1 MGNMEPRR
9 LHERGEEMGKKRG
22 GIQEVPSC
30 LLLPREL
37 PFTCMF
43 CDLLKTIL
51 TRSSPSSPSDEGHYQ
66 GRDAVTKTPVHA
78 RTPQPTLVDTVS
90 PDHFLQCNAKGF
102 GCSP

>member
-9 LHERGEEMGKKRG
+9 LHERGEEMGEKRG

-43 CDLLKTIL
+43 HDLLKTIL
-51 TRSSPSSPSDEGHYQ
+51 TRSSPSSPLDEGHYQ
-66 GRDAVTKTPVHA
+66 GRDVCSHQEPCACQNTPAHSCGHGVT
-78 RTPQPTLVDTVS
+78 
-90 PDHFLQCNAKGF
+90 
-102 GCSP
+102 